1 MEIMIYSK
9 GKIVERYNFKPQELD
24 KIKDFCYNN
33 NIKWYILKYSEKEI
47 MEYEQ
52 FSKGHN

>member
-1 MEIMIYSK
+1 MEIMIYSN
-9 GKIVERYNFKPQELD
+9 GKVSERHHFKPQELD
-24 KIKDFCYNN
+24 KVKDFCYNN

-52 FSKGHN
+52 FSKRHN

>member
-52 FSKGHN
+52 FSKGNN